1 MNFEYFAQTD
11 QGRVRRNNEDSVLI
25 GKESQLVV
33 LADGMGGYNAGE
45 VASAMATSVVNI
57 ELGRWLLNRGSA
69 AHAREVKRAIG
80 MCVDNAN
87 RAIFDAANANPT
99 YSGMGTTV
107 VIGVFMDARVFV
119 GHVGD
124 SRCYRLRGAT
134 LRRLSRDHSWLHVQ
148 IDAGVIS
155 AEQAK
160 FAPNKNLITRAL
172 GVEPSVLLE
181 VNEFDAETG
190 DLFLLC
196 SDGLSDMVPDE
207 TLAGILQ
214 SVGSLEWKAARL
226 VEAANANG
234 GRDNISVILVQART
248 PHKGAGKR
256 ALVPR
261 TGLAWR
267 LIN

>member
-11 QGRVRRNNEDSVLI
+11 PGRIRRNNEDSVLI
-25 GKESQLVV
+25 GKESPWVV

-57 ELGRWLLNRGSA
+57 ELGRWLLNRGNE
-69 AHAREVKRAIG
+69 AHAREVKRAIKMG
-80 MCVDNAN
+80 VDNAN

-107 VIGVFMDARVFV
+107 VVGVFMGARVFL

-124 SRCYRLRGAT
+124 SRCYRLRGTA
-134 LRRLSRDHSWLHVQ
+134 LRQLSRDHSWLQAQ

-155 AEQAK
+155 VEQAK

-172 GVEPSVLLE
+172 GVGPSVLLE
-181 VNEFDAETG
+181 INEFDAKTG

-207 TLAGILQ
+207 TLAEILQ
-214 SVGSLEWKAARL
+214 SVGTLAWKAARL
-226 VEAANANG
+226 VEAANAHG
-234 GRDNISVILVQART
+234 GRDNISVILVQAQM
-248 PHKGAGKR
+248 PAKAGGRGRLFR
-256 ALVPR
+256 AL
-261 TGLAWR
+261 G
-267 LIN
+267 